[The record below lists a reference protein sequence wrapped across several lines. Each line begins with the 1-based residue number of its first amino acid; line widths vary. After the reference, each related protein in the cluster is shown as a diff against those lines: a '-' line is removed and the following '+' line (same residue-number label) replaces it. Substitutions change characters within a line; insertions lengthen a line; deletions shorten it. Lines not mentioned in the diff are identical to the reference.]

1 MMENGANRLRIKG
14 EAILFGFPNTKAV
27 LTIRPRPTSWRASGA
42 ALRMAGFIVL
52 AAAVAIIP
60 PHAPWIIGALAGGV
74 ILARRRWI
82 ERYTLE
88 SVNGTCPKCG
98 AELNAKGSR
107 LRKPHPVMCE
117 NCHHEISLTFDD
129 GPLDL

>member
-1 MMENGANRLRIKG
+1 MSNDHGRIRLEG
-14 EAILFGFPNTKAV
+14 EAVLFGFPSTKAV
-27 LTIRPRPTSWRASGA
+27 LTIRPRPKSWRASGA
-42 ALRMAGFIVL
+42 ALRMAGFTVL
-52 AAAVAIIP
+52 AGVVAVIP
-60 PHAPWIIGALAGGV
+60 PHAPWILGALVGGA

-98 AELNAKGSR
+98 AELAVKPSR

-117 NCHHEISLTFDD
+117 ACHHESSLAFDASS
-129 GPLDL
+129 LDL

>member
-1 MMENGANRLRIKG
+1 MENGANLLRIEG

-27 LTIRPRPTSWRASGA
+27 LTVRPRPASWRASGA
-42 ALRMAGFIVL
+42 VLRMAGFTVL

-60 PHAPWIIGALAGGV
+60 PHAPWIIGMLAMGV

-88 SVNGTCPKCG
+88 SVSATCPKCG
-98 AELNAKGSR
+98 AELTVKGSR
-107 LRKPHPVMCE
+107 LQNPHPVMCE
-117 NCHHEISLTFDD
+117 GCHHEASLTFDR
-129 GPLDL
+129 GRLDL